1 MDAQPIVPKLD
12 ASSGLPEKR
21 GGILAGRWHPLIQG
35 MWVTVM
41 VMMLVILV
49 ASIPGYLANLD
60 RAAQVNPP
68 AQMPAPLRVVLEL
81 IIGFS
86 SLSAVLVC
94 WVLAGLLFWRKPGDR
109 IALFVSFYLLV
120 YAIGIAGP
128 LENLERLIFGA
139 AFHISSRF
147 HHLFFTIPTVWLL
160 VLFPNGRFV
169 PAWTRWLAGGA
180 LAWIPFIVFFLPANW
195 WMDFDGVW
203 LYLGGFLWLLTMGL
217 AIYAQIYRYRRMSTP
232 TERQQTKWVVSG
244 FTFWMA
250 GVVLLS
256 IPHTLSFN
264 LPPGQPTP
272 WWMPV
277 SSALWGLSLVIL
289 PVSLTIAVWRYRLW
303 DIDVII
309 NRTLVYGSLTA
320 IVVGIYMLVVGSLGM
335 LLHVRGSLFIS
346 LLGTGL
352 VALLLQPLR
361 ERLQRAVNRLMYG
374 ERDDPYAVL
383 SRLAQRLEA
392 TLATDNLLDIIAETV
407 AQALRLPYVAIALN
421 EGGHF
426 KPIAEHCTGQG
437 AERRSIVDE
446 AGALTLPL
454 VHQAEIIGQL
464 IVAPR
469 TPGEGFSPADQRL
482 LADIAHQAGVAAQAA
497 RLAADLQRSRE
508 RLVTSREEERRRL
521 RRDLHDG
528 LGPTL
533 ASHSF
538 QLEEALELLAGDP
551 ASGAAPDPV
560 AATALL
566 RDLKTQTQAM
576 VADIRRLIYQLRP
589 PALDELGLLGAL
601 QIQAAKLAGANQTLR
616 IAVAA
621 TPAVLPPLPAA
632 VEVAAYRI
640 VLEALTNVTRHAQAR
655 TCHVYLAVSVDQP
668 KTLEVTIIDD
678 GLGLPFQ
685 LQAGVGLI
693 SMRERAEELG
703 GACLVEAGATGGT
716 HVRARLPLSSPEAS

>member
-1 MDAQPIVPKLD
+1 GVWM
-12 ASSGLPEKR
+12 
-21 GGILAGRWHPLIQG
+21 
-35 MWVTVM
+35 TVM

-60 RAAQVNPP
+60 RAAQVTPS

-81 IIGFS
+81 IISFS

-94 WVLAGLLFWRKPGDR
+94 WGLAGLLFWRKPADR

-128 LENLERLIFGA
+128 LENFELLMFGT

-147 HHLFFTIPTVWLL
+147 HHLFFTMPTVWLL
-160 VLFPNGRFV
+160 LLFPNGQLT
-169 PAWTRWLAGGA
+169 PAWTRWLAVGV
-180 LAWIPFIVFFLPANW
+180 LVWIPLIVCLPTNW

-203 LYLGGFLWLLTMGL
+203 LYIGGFLWLLTMGL
-217 AIYAQIYRYRRMSTP
+217 AIYAQIYRYRRMSTL

-256 IPHTLSFN
+256 IPHTLSFH

-272 WWMPV
+272 WWVSV

-303 DIDVII
+303 DIDAII

-320 IVVGIYMLVVGSLGM
+320 IVVGIYMLVVGALGL

-392 TLATDNLLDIIAETV
+392 TLETDNLLETIAETV

-426 KPIAEHCTGQG
+426 KTVAEHRAGQG
-437 AERRSIVDE
+437 AERRAIVAE

-454 VHQAEIIGQL
+454 VHQAEVIGQL

-538 QLEEALELLAGDP
+538 QLEEALELLAGDT

-621 TPAVLPPLPAA
+621 TPAVLLPLPAA
-632 VEVAAYRI
+632 VEVAAYHI
-640 VLEALTNVTRHAQAR
+640 VLEALTNVTRHARAH
-655 TCHVYLAVSVDQP
+655 TCHVYLAVSAGQP
-668 KTLEVTIIDD
+668 KTLEITIIDD
-678 GLGLPFQ
+678 GLGLPSQ

-716 HVRARLPLSSPEAS
+716 RVRARLPLSSPEAS

>member
-12 ASSGLPEKR
+12 VSSGLPERR

-35 MWVTVM
+35 VWMTVM

-60 RAAQVNPP
+60 RAAQVTPS

-81 IIGFS
+81 IISFS

-94 WVLAGLLFWRKPGDR
+94 WGLAGLLFWRKPADR

-128 LENLERLIFGA
+128 LENFELLMFGT

-147 HHLFFTIPTVWLL
+147 HHLFFTMPTVWLL
-160 VLFPNGRFV
+160 LLFPNGQLT
-169 PAWTRWLAGGA
+169 PAWTRWLAVGV
-180 LAWIPFIVFFLPANW
+180 LVWIPLIVFLPTNW

-203 LYLGGFLWLLTMGL
+203 LYIGGFLWLLTMGL
-217 AIYAQIYRYRRMSTP
+217 AIYAQIYRYRRMSTL

-250 GVVLLS
+250 AVVLLS
-256 IPHTLSFN
+256 IPYTLSLN

-272 WWMPV
+272 WWMSV

-320 IVVGIYMLVVGSLGM
+320 IVVGIYMLVVSSLGM

-392 TLATDNLLDIIAETV
+392 TLETDNLLDTIAETV

-421 EGGHF
+421 EGGQF
-426 KPIAEHCTGQG
+426 KTVAEYCTGQG

-446 AGALTLPL
+446 VGTLTLPL
-454 VHQAEIIGQL
+454 VHQAETIGQL

-469 TPGEGFSPADQRL
+469 TPGEGFSTTDQRL

-551 ASGAAPDPV
+551 ASGATPDPI

-566 RDLKTQTQAM
+566 HDLKTQTQAM

-655 TCHVYLAVSVDQP
+655 MCHVHLAISAGQP

-678 GLGLPFQ
+678 GLGLPSQ

-716 HVRARLPLSSPEAS
+716 RVRARLPLSSTEAS